1 MTTFRFDTI
10 RLKGLYDIDLPVKGL
25 NPSASYILKAADG
38 FGPPDV
44 NVTIMNAVY
53 LGREPGDREI
63 TLRVGLQP
71 NYAVGERA
79 SDLRDRLYGLLT
91 PGVSD
96 EVLIE
101 FRQNN
106 LVKAQIQAQVR
117 QMPINPFSDEPEMQI
132 VLPCYGSFLYAQ
144 DQYEH
149 PMPANQLLP
158 VFNNIGSG
166 PTGFK
171 FDVTINVDRSSW
183 FIKRGVEGTPSYQ
196 LMWFFHPFVAG
207 DVLRVNTIPG
217 QKHIRRIRGGVVTN
231 IIDSLSTDSTWM
243 MLHGGA
249 NSFTCSGGAHTFTL
263 FAYTPRFW
271 GI

>member
-38 FGPPDV
+38 LGPPDV
-44 NVTIMNAVY
+44 DVTIMNAMY
-53 LGREPGDREI
+53 LGRDPVDREI

-79 SDLRDRLYGLLT
+79 SDLRERLYGLLT

-101 FRQNN
+101 LRLNN
-106 LVKAQIQAQVR
+106 VVKAQIQAQVR
-117 QMPINPFSDEPEMQI
+117 QMPINPFSDDPEMQI

-149 PMPANQLLP
+149 PMPTNQFLP
-158 VFNNIGSG
+158 VFNNIGTA

-171 FDVTINVDRSSW
+171 FDVQINVNRTSW
-183 FIKRGVEGTPSYQ
+183 FIKRGVAETPSFQ
-196 LMWFFHPFVAG
+196 QMWFFHDFVAG
-207 DVLRVNTIPG
+207 DTLRVNTIPG
-217 QKHIRRIRGGVVTN
+217 QIHVRRIRGGVVTN
-231 IIDSLSTDSTWM
+231 IIDSVSTDSTWL

-249 NSFTCSGGAHTFTL
+249 NSFQCSGSSHEFTF
-263 FAYTPRFW
+263 FAYTPKFW